1 MKIYTE
7 ISLNNFNTWA
17 GANSTKDELT
27 WEELDIL
34 EEALIELYPEG
45 LDETTVNDILWFETD
60 WIAEILGYSDWED
73 LIDNH

>member
-34 EEALIELYPEG
+34 EEALNELYPDG
-45 LDETTVNDILWFETD
+45 LDETTVNDIFWFETD

>member
-27 WEELDIL
+27 WKELDIL
-34 EEALIELYPEG
+34 EEALNELYPEG
-45 LDETTVNDILWFETD
+45 LDETTLNDILWFETD

>member
-1 MKIYTE
+1 MKICTE
-7 ISLNNFNTWA
+7 INLNNFNTWA

-34 EEALIELYPEG
+34 EEALNELYPDG

-60 WIAEILGYSDWED
+60 WIAELLGYSDWED